1 MPLDANW
8 YDEMK
13 ASISR
18 PEEEDKLLSLSATE
32 RELERGRK

>member
-13 ASISR
+13 ATISR
-18 PEEEDKLLSLSATE
+18 PEEEDRLLNLTAT
-32 RELERGRK
+32 